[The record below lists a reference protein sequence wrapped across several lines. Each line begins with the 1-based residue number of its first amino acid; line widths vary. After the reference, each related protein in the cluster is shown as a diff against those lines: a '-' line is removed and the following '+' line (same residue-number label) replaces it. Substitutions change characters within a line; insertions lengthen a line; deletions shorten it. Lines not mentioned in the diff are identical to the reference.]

1 MARISLGICLMFVIA
16 SSVIY
21 EAQGTFLLKHF
32 LRKRF
37 PRKSNEFTPFAN
49 KGMLMFVTDLE
60 SNCPPTTEFKTF
72 FTQYKSYMTF
82 IESASTS
89 SQNVDAEMTAKCDG
103 LFKAMSA
110 LSAGKGA
117 KSADAGSMKATI
129 LSMGKTMLAQKKKA
143 VVMTLKQKKELVL
156 AMVKWTR
163 MLATFLKS
171 ASEKKGKTIN
181 IASYG
186 LDVDVND
193 KSIIGESTE
202 TTSSTKT
209 ENESTT
215 PTSPTTNETPKAT
228 TPTSPTTSETPK
240 ATTPT
245 SPTTSETPK
254 ATTPTSPTTSKT
266 PKATTPTSP
275 TTSETPKATTPTS
288 PTTSGSLSNNSP
300 SRSISFG
307 ARGNVGISQTN
318 AVTVEQ
324 VEAETSKNVMTF
336 IMNLE
341 KKCPQNEEY
350 KGFFE
355 RLKST
360 MAFPSKSSPRKRE
373 GLFSRIKSAAGKVSN
388 AMAFIRAR
396 IAGKSA
402 EAKKSME
409 NYQGEVVKCMEE
421 LDAIYSKIVSQ
432 NKGKSEGSLTCTAE
446 QQKEIQVTI
455 TKWEQI
461 TTQFVETAVQ
471 SETQTSSSSSSLGK
485 LQAN

>member
-215 PTSPTTNETPKAT
+215 PTSPTT
-228 TPTSPTTSETPK
+228 SE
-240 ATTPT
+240 
-245 SPTTSETPK
+245 
-254 ATTPTSPTTSKT
+254 T

-409 NYQGEVVKCMEE
+409 NYQGELVKCMEE